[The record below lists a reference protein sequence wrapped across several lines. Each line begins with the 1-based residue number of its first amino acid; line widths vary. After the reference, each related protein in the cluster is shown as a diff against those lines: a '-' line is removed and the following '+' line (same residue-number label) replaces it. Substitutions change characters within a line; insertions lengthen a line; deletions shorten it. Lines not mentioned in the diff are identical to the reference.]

1 MSDKIR
7 EFIEVPQQ
15 FIRDG
20 NQVLLS
26 LKSLTPLL
34 IDIQFLTRCTKPS
47 QKGLL
52 LPLCTVD
59 VSLKVFPEFSQICK
73 AVVVGFAVMGFIGYF
88 VKLIHIPMCV
98 TPISR
103 LGIFDSNLIHYRNNI
118 LVYVI
123 YIHYS
128 QSLIFFQRRGIV
140 YISFYIFLALGTST
154 FTAVTM
160 WAFSAKLRKCEHQII
175 LISTEINNMLTI
187 SVAYEQHAK
196 SRTRLG

>member
-26 LKSLTPLL
+26 FKSLTPLL
-34 IDIQFLTRCTKPS
+34 TVIQFLTRCTKPS

-52 LPLCTVD
+52 LLLCTDD
-59 VSLKVFPEFSQICK
+59 VSLKISPEFTQICK

-98 TPISR
+98 TPFLDLAYS
-103 LGIFDSNLIHYRNNI
+103 I
-118 LVYVI
+118 LT
-123 YIHYS
+123 
-128 QSLIFFQRRGIV
+128 
-140 YISFYIFLALGTST
+140 FYLPEIIFLCTLFMSI
-154 FTAVTM
+154 TASLSFFV
-160 WAFSAKLRKCEHQII
+160 
-175 LISTEINNMLTI
+175 
-187 SVAYEQHAK
+187 
-196 SRTRLG
+196 